1 LRHPA
6 GIGSKNDSASAEERQ
21 RGDRAAGE
29 RLAAGE
35 PGFDPQG
42 GAVEHYDRIGLGDG
56 DDRRSGGGARFLPA
70 ACVVVAAFSFMLTTV
85 VWRLVRQTG
94 AVEAAVHESI
104 RGIDR
109 LGGFTSREL
118 TEVQAGLAGQQA
130 ATERLASRL
139 SVVEAT
145 ATAGLERIQSLGTDV
160 ARQSAAAE
168 QVRLELERAA
178 SGISQ
183 ARQEILERLAVHA
196 DRNAAAR
203 DAMVREVN
211 AAITEMERSLLEQAE
226 EFQHR
231 KQQLDAAAER
241 DRAVRRAMLHEATQS
256 FSLQVEG
263 LRQILD
269 GLRVQAA
276 AVDGDSAEE
285 SVKAAAEVTEGHA
298 GEDAGRGGAGEP
310 ATAALDVENDAVL
323 E

>member
-1 LRHPA
+1 M
-6 GIGSKNDSASAEERQ
+6 ER
-21 RGDRAAGE
+21 
-29 RLAAGE
+29 
-35 PGFDPQG
+35 
-42 GAVEHYDRIGLGDG
+42 YDRIA
-56 DDRRSGGGARFLPA
+56 SGAGEGHQNGGQSRFLPA

-109 LGGFTSREL
+109 LGALTSAEMA
-118 TEVQAGLAGQQA
+118 EMQEGLAGQRA

-139 SVVEAT
+139 AAVEAT
-145 ATAGLERIQSLGTDV
+145 ATAGLERVQSLGTDV
-160 ARQSAAAE
+160 ARQSAATE

-196 DRNAAAR
+196 ARNAAAR

-211 AAITEMERSLLEQAE
+211 TAITEMERSLLEQAE

-263 LRQILD
+263 LRQLLD

-298 GEDAGRGGAGEP
+298 GEDAGRGGAGKP
-310 ATAALDVENDAVL
+310 ATAALDVEKDAVL